1 VQGVGGGGV
10 KSIRLIAIIYAVIS
24 SAYWS
29 AIAGFVGKLLP
40 AVGNDDVPYWLVGL
54 INFVPAALYA
64 VATLLF
70 CHWFARR
77 ILRQEKNRSSE

>member
-1 VQGVGGGGV
+1 M
-10 KSIRLIAIIYAVIS
+10 KSIRLIVIIFAVIS

-29 AIAGFVGKLLP
+29 TIAGFVGALLP
-40 AVGNDDVPYWLVGL
+40 AAGISTDVPYWLVGL

-64 VATLLF
+64 VGTILF